1 MRKRLKVLATVFAG
15 LLGGLAATGTVSA
28 ADHRDAPALLTANG
42 GNPQLDINDVY
53 VFQSPANPKNTV
65 LVMTVNPFTIPGDQ
79 VIFSTTGVYEFNLDT
94 NGDAIE
100 DITYEIKFKPLN
112 RGKQIFSVTELRG
125 SAKPKALTN
134 TAETARVNNVPGGI
148 KVTAGM
154 FDDPFFFDL
163 DAFKGF
169 DSQGVR
175 EFNDGFENDFF
186 EGFNIS
192 AIVLEIPSQ
201 NFGSKKNPVN
211 NIAVWSATTE
221 ARGRNQL
228 QVDRM
233 GLPAINTVFIRPNR
247 FISAAGNFKNAF
259 NFGHPFLDVA
269 DWEDEVID
277 TLVFGFGNTEEYAAA
292 VAAVVLPD
300 MIPFDTTSA
309 AGFLNGRRLAD
320 DVIDAELG
328 IVTNGGLTTDSVDA
342 NDRAFRAVFPYL
354 ATPNLD

>member
-1 MRKRLKVLATVFAG
+1 MRKKLKVLATVFVG
-15 LLGGLAATGTVSA
+15 LFGGMAAIGLAPA

-42 GNPQLDINDVY
+42 GDPKLDINDVY
-53 VFQSPANPKNTV
+53 VFQSPANSKNTV
-65 LVMTVNPFTIPGDQ
+65 LVMTVNPFTIPGDNPA
-79 VIFSTTGVYEFNLDT
+79 FSSTGVYEFNVDT

-100 DITYEIKFKPLN
+100 DITYSIKFRARN
-112 RGKQIFSVTELRG
+112 RVTQLFSVTEQRRVSKVLVP
-125 SAKPKALTN
+125 SATTGRTTN
-134 TAETARVNNVPGGI
+134 GVGGI
-148 KVTAGM
+148 KVTAGL

-169 DSQGVR
+169 DAEGAR
-175 EFNDGFENDFF
+175 EFNDGAENDFF
-186 EGFNIS
+186 EGFNVT
-192 AIVLEIPSQ
+192 AIVLEIPSRS
-201 NFGSKKNPVN
+201 FGSQ
-211 NIAVWSATTE
+211 NISVWSATTE
-221 ARGRNQL
+221 ARGRRQL

-247 FISAAGNFKNAF
+247 FTNPGGNFKNAF
-259 NFGHPFLDVA
+259 NFGHPFLDVD
-269 DWEDEVID
+269 DWSEEVID
-277 TLVFGFGNTEEYAAA
+277 TLVFGFGNTEAYAEA

-342 NDRAFRAVFPYL
+342 NDQAFRAVFPYL
-354 ATPNLD
+354 ATPNLP